1 MGSYELAGSSPIL
14 ATIWPNGHFHTAM
27 DSSSQNRLQ
36 RMGVVIRTVRP
47 TAPDG
52 LTEMILEML
61 GKVNDECLA
70 LGRKVGSEGASA
82 LSIKERLA
90 VPPLAPSR
98 IPFSRR

>member
-1 MGSYELAGSSPIL
+1 
-14 ATIWPNGHFHTAM
+14 
-27 DSSSQNRLQ
+27 
-36 RMGVVIRTVRP
+36 
-47 TAPDG
+47 
-52 LTEMILEML
+52 MILEML